1 MLRNKREKNYLAF
14 DLGAESGR
22 AILGKY
28 DGSKIS
34 LHEVHRFTNAPVS
47 ISGTMYWDV
56 LNLFSEMKR
65 GLALAGAEGKGQLSG
80 IGCDSWGVDFGL
92 IGKGD
97 ILLGN
102 PCHYRDS
109 RTIGMLDEAFKK
121 VSREEIFQHTGL
133 QFLRLNT
140 LYQLFSMAVSKS
152 PLLQMAQCFL
162 MMADLFNFFFTGVK
176 VSEFTLATTSQIYN
190 PVEGNW
196 SRELLEKLGIPSG
209 IVPEITAPGTVV
221 GNLLP
226 KIVEETNL
234 SSAPSVIAPACH
246 DTASAV
252 AAVPAEGD
260 DWAYLSCGTWSLL
273 GIEIPKPIINDK
285 VLEYNFTNEGG
296 VNGTFRLLKNITGL
310 WLLQQ
315 CKKNWEK
322 EGNLFSYSRL
332 TEMAAQAQPFL
343 CVIEPDYKGFENPPD
358 MSAEI
363 IRFCKETSQKV
374 PVDRK
379 SIVRCILESLA
390 FKYRFVV
397 EQLEEVSGCR
407 IERLHLIGG
416 GVRNSLLCRFTANA
430 LGIPVIAGPVEAAAV
445 GNLLMQAKCSGDLS
459 SLTELREIVRK
470 SFSIK
475 TYLPED
481 TSAWEESYHRFK
493 TIAEK
498 VKCMESL

>member
-1 MLRNKREKNYLAF
+1 MAKNYLAF

-28 DGSKIS
+28 NGSKLS

-56 LNLFSEMKR
+56 LNLFSEMKK
-65 GLALAGAEGKGQLSG
+65 GLALAGAEAGGRLAG

-109 RTIGMLDEAFKK
+109 RTNGMLEEAFGK
-121 VSREEIFQHTGL
+121 VSRKEIFQYTGV
-133 QFLRLNT
+133 QFLRINT
-140 LYQLFSMAVSKS
+140 LYQFLSMVVSKS

-176 VSEFTLATTSQIYN
+176 VSEFTLATTSQVYN
-190 PVEGNW
+190 PVDGNW
-196 SRELLEKLGIPSG
+196 SRELLEKLGIPSS
-209 IVPEITAPGTVV
+209 IVPDITAPGTVV
-221 GNLLP
+221 GKLLP
-226 KIVEETNL
+226 KIVEEANL
-234 SSAPSVIAPACH
+234 SSTLPVIASACH

-252 AAVPAEGD
+252 AAVPAEGGN
-260 DWAYLSCGTWSLL
+260 WAYLSCGTWSLL

-285 VLEYNFTNEGG
+285 VLEYNLTNEGG

-322 EGNLFSYSRL
+322 EGNSFSYSRL

-343 CVIEPDYKGFENPPD
+343 CMIEPDYKGFENPPD
-358 MSAEI
+358 MPAEI
-363 IRFCKETSQKV
+363 LRFCKETSQTV

-379 SIVRCILESLA
+379 SIVRCIFESLA

-397 EQLEEVSGCR
+397 EQLEEISGSR
-407 IERLHLIGG
+407 IERLHLVGG
-416 GVRNSLLCRFTANA
+416 GVRNGLFCQFTADA
-430 LGIPVIAGPVEAAAV
+430 LGIPVIAGPVEATAA
-445 GNLLMQAKCSGDLS
+445 GNLLMQAVCIGDLS
-459 SLTELREIVRK
+459 SLAELREIVRN
-470 SFSIK
+470 SFPIK

-493 TIAEK
+493 TIEKK
-498 VKCMESL
+498 VKMLDGNTP